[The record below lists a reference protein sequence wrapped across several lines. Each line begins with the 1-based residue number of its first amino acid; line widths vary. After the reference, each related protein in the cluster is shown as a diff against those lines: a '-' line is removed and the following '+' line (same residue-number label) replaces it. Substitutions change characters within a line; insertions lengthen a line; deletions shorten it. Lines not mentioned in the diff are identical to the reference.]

1 MDAHRPDRRRLP
13 GDARHRVQ
21 RLRAGRAETAVR
33 RPAAGH
39 AAVALAGLRAD
50 RAGGRRQPGHHDHD
64 HQPPL
69 ADRACR
75 RRLAHLPADLV
86 RPAAGGRGAV
96 RADVRLDPR
105 RPLGVRVVHRR
116 RLGRADPGPA
126 QPDDPVAGDRHG
138 PARPLPVQRRA
149 GQSVTSLKPT
159 QVGGGPAGQVRPAR
173 PARPG
178 APGPVG
184 RWRAAAPA
192 ILRRHWLAAALL
204 AAGLVLRVLTLLAY
218 RPALFYIDT
227 TRYLYDAQGMDPVG
241 YKGPLRAILLVAN
254 FNAVA
259 AVQHLL
265 GLAMAVVIYLL
276 LLRRGVPRWLAAL
289 AIAPVLL
296 DAYQLQQEQAVMP
309 GTWFEALIVAGL
321 AILLWPPRTSWRA
334 VVAGGV
340 VLGTSAIFAQVGE
353 ALILP
358 AVIYLLAAG
367 GGWRQAIGKAAAL
380 CAAFALPIL
389 AYSTGS
395 LLLTGDFFLSH
406 SGVTSFYGRMAAA
419 ADCAALRLPP
429 AERAM
434 CPSPAQQA
442 RGSDWLEYG
451 DGSPIRPYYSGLPRD
466 ETDRLITDFNR
477 RVLTQQPQR
486 VAAAYGRDV
495 LKVFALTRA
504 TSQGDTPIARWQ
516 FQTAY
521 PYYPPHA
528 TEQIVAAAT
537 ARFGGGAPAVW
548 PPVAGFLRSYQLGGG
563 YAPGPVLALCTLAGL
578 AGSAALLRR
587 RAGPGI
593 RQPALACLLFLT
605 SGAALLLVS
614 DLFEFSWRY
623 QLPAL
628 VTLVPAGALGI
639 TVIVRWARTRRG
651 SARVPGHGGPG
662 AGGPA
667 GSPAGDAAR

>member
-1 MDAHRPDRRRLP
+1 
-13 GDARHRVQ
+13 
-21 RLRAGRAETAVR
+21 
-33 RPAAGH
+33 
-39 AAVALAGLRAD
+39 
-50 RAGGRRQPGHHDHD
+50 
-64 HQPPL
+64 
-69 ADRACR
+69 
-75 RRLAHLPADLV
+75 
-86 RPAAGGRGAV
+86 
-96 RADVRLDPR
+96 
-105 RPLGVRVVHRR
+105 
-116 RLGRADPGPA
+116 
-126 QPDDPVAGDRHG
+126 
-138 PARPLPVQRRA
+138 
-149 GQSVTSLKPT
+149 VTSLKPAD
-159 QVGGGPAGQVRPAR
+159 VGGGPVGQVRPAR
-173 PARPG
+173 PTGPDVPG
-178 APGPVG
+178 RAA
-184 RWRAAAPA
+184 RWRAAVPA

-204 AAGLVLRVLTLLAY
+204 AAGLVLRVLTQLAY

-227 TRYLYDAQGMDPVG
+227 TRYLYNAEGMDPVG

-254 FNAVA
+254 FDAVA

-276 LLRRGVPRWLAAL
+276 LLRRGVSRWLAAL

-296 DAYQLQQEQAVMP
+296 DGYQLQQEQAVMP

-321 AILLWPPRTSWRA
+321 AILLWQSRTSWRA
-334 VVAGGV
+334 VVAGGI
-340 VLGTSAIFAQVGE
+340 VLGTSATFAQVGE

-358 AVIYLLAAG
+358 AVIYLLVAG

-389 AYSTGS
+389 VYCTGS
-395 LLLTGDFFLSH
+395 FLLTGDFFLSH

-419 ADCAALRLPP
+419 ADCATLRLPS
-429 AERAM
+429 AERGM

-442 RGSDWLEYG
+442 LGPDWLEYG
-451 DGSPIRPYYSGLPRD
+451 DGSPIRPYYANLPRD
-466 ETDRLITDFNR
+466 QTDRLIADFNR

-495 LKVFALTRA
+495 AKVFALTRTA
-504 TSQGDTPIARWQ
+504 GQGDTPISRWQ

-548 PPVAGFLRSYQLGGG
+548 RPVAGFLRSYQLGGG
-563 YAPGPVLALCTLAGL
+563 YTPGPVLVLCTLTGL
-578 AGSAALLRR
+578 AGCAALLRR

-593 RQPALACLLFLT
+593 RQPALACLLLFT

-639 TVIVRWARTRRG
+639 TVIVRWAGARRG
-651 SARVPGHGGPG
+651 SGGVPGRGEPG
-662 AGGPA
+662 VAAGPA
-667 GSPAGDAAR
+667 GSPAEEATR

>member
-1 MDAHRPDRRRLP
+1 VTSQLK
-13 GDARHRVQ
+13 
-21 RLRAGRAETAVR
+21 
-33 RPAAGH
+33 
-39 AAVALAGLRAD
+39 
-50 RAGGRRQPGHHDHD
+50 
-64 HQPPL
+64 
-69 ADRACR
+69 
-75 RRLAHLPADLV
+75 PADV
-86 RPAAGGRGAV
+86 
-96 RADVRLDPR
+96 
-105 RPLGVRVVHRR
+105 
-116 RLGRADPGPA
+116 
-126 QPDDPVAGDRHG
+126 
-138 PARPLPVQRRA
+138 
-149 GQSVTSLKPT
+149 
-159 QVGGGPAGQVRPAR
+159 GGPAGQAHRPG

-178 APGPVG
+178 RPGRA
-184 RWRAAAPA
+184 RWRAAVPA
-192 ILRRHWLAAALL
+192 TLRRHWLAAALL
-204 AAGLVLRVLTLLAY
+204 AAGLVLRVLAQLAY

-265 GLAMAVVIYLL
+265 GLAMAVAIYLL
-276 LLRRGVPRWLAAL
+276 LLRRGVSRWLAAL

-309 GTWFEALIVAGL
+309 GTWFAALVVTGL
-321 AILLWPPRTSWRA
+321 AILLWRPRTSWRA
-334 VVAGGV
+334 AVAGGI

-367 GGWRQAIGKAAAL
+367 GGWRQAAGKAAAL

-389 AYSTGS
+389 AYCTGS
-395 LLLTGDFFLSH
+395 YLITGDFFLSH

-419 ADCAALRLPP
+419 ADCTAIRLPA
-429 AERAM
+429 AERGM

-442 RGSDWLEYG
+442 QGPDWLEYG
-451 DGSPIRPYYSGLPRD
+451 PGSPIRPYYAGLPRD
-466 ETDRLITDFNR
+466 ETNRLIADFNR
-477 RVLTQQPQR
+477 RVLAQQPQR
-486 VAAAYGRDV
+486 VAAAYARDAA
-495 LKVFALTRA
+495 KVFALTR
-504 TSQGDTPIARWQ
+504 TGSPGDTPIVRWQ
-516 FQTAY
+516 FQAAY

-537 ARFGGGAPAVW
+537 ARFGGGPPAVW
-548 PPVAGFLRSYQLGGG
+548 RPVAGFLRSYQLGGG
-563 YAPGPVLALCTLAGL
+563 YTPGPVLALAVLAGL
-578 AGSAALLRR
+578 AGPVALLRR

-593 RQPALACLLFLT
+593 RQPALAGLLFLT

-639 TVIVRWARTRRG
+639 TVIARWAGDR
-651 SARVPGHGGPG
+651 HGASDVSGPG
-662 AGGPA
+662 EPGAAAGPA
-667 GSPAGDAAR
+667 GPPAAGATR